1 MNETPGGGAPARD
14 VSGPA
19 FLPREDGQRLAYHKT
34 AGETPGV
41 VFLSGYMSDMTGTK
55 AVWLEAQ
62 CRARGQAFLRFDYLG
77 HGQSSGAFEEGTI
90 GSWAADAVAALDAL
104 TDGPQILVGSSMG
117 GWLMLLTALARPERI
132 SGLIGIAAA
141 PDFTEELMWQRF
153 SPEIRATLE
162 RDGLYREPSPYGDQP
177 YTITRRLIEE
187 GRDHLLLGGEIP
199 LTCPV
204 RLLHGMADPD
214 VPYQVSLRLAE
225 ALASDDVDVQLVKAG
240 EHRMSEPA
248 DLARLSD
255 TLRSLSEGLRG

>member
-1 MNETPGGGAPARD
+1 
-14 VSGPA
+14 
-19 FLPREDGQRLAYHKT
+19 
-34 AGETPGV
+34 
-41 VFLSGYMSDMTGTK
+41 
-55 AVWLEAQ
+55 
-62 CRARGQAFLRFDYLG
+62 
-77 HGQSSGAFEEGTI
+77 
-90 GSWAADAVAALDAL
+90 
-104 TDGPQILVGSSMG
+104 
-117 GWLMLLTALARPERI
+117 MLLTALARPERI

-177 YTITRRLIEE
+177 YTITRQLIEE
-187 GRDHLLLGGEIP
+187 GRDHLLLDGEIP